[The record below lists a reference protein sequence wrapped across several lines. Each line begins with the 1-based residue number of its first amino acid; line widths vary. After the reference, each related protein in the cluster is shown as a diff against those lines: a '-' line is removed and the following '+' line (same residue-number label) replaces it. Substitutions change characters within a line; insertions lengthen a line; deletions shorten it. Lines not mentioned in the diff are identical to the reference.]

1 MDQKRVSHKIQK
13 RFQYEESTKHTE
25 KTGKIQQKVLFFEN
39 LLGIVLLCQL
49 SRTSS
54 GEYYFN
60 DFIFFKK
67 SNLQVKTMI
76 FSEIFS
82 ILQK

>member
-1 MDQKRVSHKIQK
+1 MLKLLIEFEFYQLKYRSKRVSHKIQK

-25 KTGKIQQKVLFFEN
+25 KTEKIQQKVLFFEN

-60 DFIFFKK
+60 DFIVFQKK
-67 SNLQVKTMI
+67 
-76 FSEIFS
+76 
-82 ILQK
+82 